1 MNPQFIKELSTTA
14 NQRISTNDALEE
26 KMPFVEKLSG
36 GPLKVLPME
45 LAVGM
50 RKGITNILG
59 FLAVF
64 SLAFFTLGFAFGHDH
79 WMFAV
84 WFAAASLAWIFLR
97 GASDAS
103 LPPERPRRV
112 RKSCAS

>member
-1 MNPQFIKELSTTA
+1 MNPQFIKELSSTA

-26 KMPFVEKLSG
+26 KSAFCRNVVP

-45 LAVGM
+45 STVGM
-50 RKGITNILG
+50 RKRITNILG

-64 SLAFFTLGFAFGHDH
+64 SLAFFTLGFAFGHGH

-84 WFAAASLAWIFLR
+84 WFAAAGLAWIFLR

-103 LPPERPRRV
+103 LPPERPR
-112 RKSCAS
+112 

>member
-1 MNPQFIKELSTTA
+1 MNTQFIKELSSTA
-14 NQRISTNDALEE
+14 NQRISANDALEE

-50 RKGITNILG
+50 RKRITNISG

-64 SLAFFTLGFAFGHDH
+64 SLAFFTLGFAFGHGY

-84 WFAAASLAWIFLR
+84 WFAAAGLAWIFLR

-103 LPPERPRRV
+103 LPPERPR
-112 RKSCAS
+112 